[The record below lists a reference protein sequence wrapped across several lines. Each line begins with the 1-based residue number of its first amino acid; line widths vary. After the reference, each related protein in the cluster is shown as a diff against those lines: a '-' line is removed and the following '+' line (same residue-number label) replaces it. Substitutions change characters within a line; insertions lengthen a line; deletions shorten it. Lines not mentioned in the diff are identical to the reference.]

1 MANSSD
7 GGNGSSLGL
16 RGFEPELVGGW
27 QGPQLDGHIAEIPE
41 GEFPDDLA
49 LPVTVK
55 GDAPGVGGL
64 ALAAGKA
71 KELVHVVL
79 CPPHPVH
86 HPPLVV
92 VVVDTEQGVG
102 TPGLPFLCAVTLGHG
117 AAGQAPAVT
126 GGAAIVADDIEL
138 VNPGGG
144 VWTLVVEGQEGAVE
158 LILV

>member
-1 MANSSD
+1 
-7 GGNGSSLGL
+7 
-16 RGFEPELVGGW
+16 
-27 QGPQLDGHIAEIPE
+27 
-41 GEFPDDLA
+41 
-49 LPVTVK
+49 
-55 GDAPGVGGL
+55 GL

-158 LILV
+158 LILVGNGLEQGDVLEYEVVGVVMDDGLGAAGEEGVDPV